1 MANLASWALGLFGV
15 QVASPRTGSMPSMIL
30 QRKYAIQVMQE
41 DCEHKDVL
49 NAKPRR
55 REDWEAP
62 IRRPKESGSTMFITA
77 VLEIIS
83 HGGGNR

>member
-1 MANLASWALGLFGV
+1 M
-15 QVASPRTGSMPSMIL
+15 
-30 QRKYAIQVMQE
+30 
-41 DCEHKDVL
+41 L
-49 NAKPRR
+49 NAKPKR